1 MKVILIALYLAHG
14 ADVPTM
20 QTEVFRDL
28 TECKRVQAM
37 WMKQAVTGKKWG
49 ICTKLNVRVT

>member
-1 MKVILIALYLAHG
+1 MKFILIAPYLAHG
-14 ADVPTM
+14 VDVPTM

-28 TECKRVQAM
+28 TECKRVQTM

-49 ICTKLNVRVT
+49 ICTKLNTRAA